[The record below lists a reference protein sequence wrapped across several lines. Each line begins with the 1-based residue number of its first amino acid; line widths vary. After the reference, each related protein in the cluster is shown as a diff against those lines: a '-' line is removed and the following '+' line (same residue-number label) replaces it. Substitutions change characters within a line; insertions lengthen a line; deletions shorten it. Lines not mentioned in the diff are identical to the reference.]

1 LLIGLFFYLG
11 IGRDLMKRRIVLQGK
26 EAKINF
32 PRSQRGIR
40 KGKKVLAS
48 HFEAYQGFGVDVY
61 LEI

>member
-1 LLIGLFFYLG
+1 
-11 IGRDLMKRRIVLQGK
+11 MKRRIVLQGK